1 MLTHSQGKC
10 ARAAIAL
17 LLLTVFL
24 IRGRAEGLERIRTE
38 SNQLATVFD
47 RTVERSPTFRL
58 VVERIQQSDVIVH
71 LTCNN
76 FRSLLLAGR
85 TALVS
90 GGPDV
95 RYVRVEILCSQSE
108 SALVTIVAHELQ
120 HVLEIASTPDVVD
133 DRSFVRLFRAIGYAT
148 CLSTGPEQFET
159 SAAIATGDRVR
170 GEFLHP
176 AGLTVQGSLMWRLL
190 VSALGTE

>member
-1 MLTHSQGKC
+1 MLTHSQGKR

-17 LLLTVFL
+17 LLLTVFC

-38 SNQLATVFD
+38 SNQLALVFD
-47 RTVERSPTFRL
+47 RAVGRSPTLRL
-58 VVERIQQSDVIVH
+58 IVERIEQSDVIVH
-71 LTCNN
+71 VTCSN

-95 RYVRVEILCSQSE
+95 RYLRVEILCSQGE
-108 SALVTIVAHELQ
+108 PALVTIVAHELQ

-133 DRSFVRLFRAIGYAT
+133 NRSFVRLFRTIGFSR
-148 CLSTGPEQFET
+148 CLSMGPEQFET
-159 SAAIATGDRVR
+159 SAAIAIGDRVR
-170 GEFLHP
+170 AEFLHP
-176 AGLTVQGSLMWRLL
+176 SGMTVQGKSHLASSPGER
-190 VSALGTE
+190 GH

>member
-17 LLLTVFL
+17 LLVTVFS

-71 LTCNN
+71 LTCSN

-95 RYVRVEILCSQSE
+95 RYVRVEILCSQGE

-120 HVLEIASTPDVVD
+120 HVLEIAID
-133 DRSFVRLFRAIGYAT
+133 A
-148 CLSTGPEQFET
+148 
-159 SAAIATGDRVR
+159 
-170 GEFLHP
+170 
-176 AGLTVQGSLMWRLL
+176 
-190 VSALGTE
+190 

>member
-1 MLTHSQGKC
+1 MLTHSQGKR

-17 LLLTVFL
+17 LFVTVFW

-38 SNQLATVFD
+38 SNQLALVFE

-58 VVERIQQSDVIVH
+58 IVERIEQSDVIVH
-71 LTCNN
+71 VTCSN

-95 RYVRVEILCSQSE
+95 RYLRVEILCSQGE
-108 SALVTIVAHELQ
+108 PALVTIVAHELQ

-133 DRSFVRLFRAIGYAT
+133 DRSFVRLFRSIGFST
-148 CLSTGPEQFET
+148 CLSAGLEQFET
-159 SAAIATGDRVR
+159 SAAITTGDRVR
-170 GEFLHP
+170 AEFLHP
-176 AGLTVQGSLMWRLL
+176 SGLTVQGKPHMAAFPDER
-190 VSALGTE
+190 GGH